1 MTWIEM
7 IGLLP
12 ATIENDSL
20 SHIELDVQAIV

>member
-20 SHIELDVQAIV
+20 SNIELDVQAIV